1 MSGILNKKELKKIN
15 KQKLTAVFILS
26 KGIFCLIL
34 KQVFFYL
41 WWGFSK
47 FVCVFY

>member
-34 KQVFFYL
+34 KQVFFL
-41 WWGFSK
+41 SVVGIF
-47 FVCVFY
+47 